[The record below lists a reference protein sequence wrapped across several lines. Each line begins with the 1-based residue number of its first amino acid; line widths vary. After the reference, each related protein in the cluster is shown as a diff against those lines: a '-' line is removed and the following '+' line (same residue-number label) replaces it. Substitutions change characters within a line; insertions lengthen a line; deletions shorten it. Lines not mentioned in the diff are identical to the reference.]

1 MSISF
6 APARCRE
13 WSFRL
18 LGGEWHLLC
27 ASRGSH
33 GRLPPQVN
41 SAMMAGE
48 GVKNPAETEV
58 TAGEAV
64 PESGRPDSNRRRPA
78 WEANDPDADQRP
90 PS

>member
-18 LGGEWHLLC
+18 LGGEWHLLR

-41 SAMMAGE
+41 SAMMAGAWVPSAI
-48 GVKNPAETEV
+48 GRSQLPAQ
-58 TAGEAV
+58 AIAV
-64 PESGRPDSNRRRPA
+64 HISAAPA
-78 WEANDPDADQRP
+78 SRGAERCT
-90 PS
+90 